1 MRAPSGRDRVA
12 NGQRMEHMVDID
24 IQDSGLHKDR
34 KPPLPIVLK
43 VKHLTDVGSNYL

>member
-1 MRAPSGRDRVA
+1 MMRAPSGHDRIL

-24 IQDSGLHKDR
+24 IQDGGIHKDR

-43 VKHLTDVGSNYL
+43 VKQLDWRRI

>member
-1 MRAPSGRDRVA
+1 MRAPSGHDRIP

-24 IQDSGLHKDR
+24 IQDNGLHKDR

-43 VKHLTDVGSNYL
+43 VKHLTGVRTNHL